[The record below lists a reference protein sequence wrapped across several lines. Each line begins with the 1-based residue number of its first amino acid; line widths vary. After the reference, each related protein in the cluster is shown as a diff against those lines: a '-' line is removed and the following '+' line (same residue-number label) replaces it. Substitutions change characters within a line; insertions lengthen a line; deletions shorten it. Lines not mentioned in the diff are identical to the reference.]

1 MQKSQ
6 FLRNDAHMDEQT
18 SVAYLRS
25 LVDRFCDERDWQ
37 PSPKDLSIS
46 MAVEAAEL
54 LEHFR
59 FRTDKEIEELLQRP
73 HERQAV
79 AHEIADVLYHV
90 LALASSIDFDIS
102 AVFRDKMALSALR
115 SPAPQ
120 PANRDL
126 KAS

>member
-1 MQKSQ
+1 
-6 FLRNDAHMDEQT
+6 MDEQT

-37 PSPKDLSIS
+37 QSPKDLSIS
-46 MAVEAAEL
+46 MAVEVGEL
-54 LEHFR
+54 LERFR
-59 FRTDKEIEELLQRP
+59 FRTDEDIEALLHHP
-73 HERQAV
+73 HERQAI

-115 SPAPQ
+115 YPAPQ
-120 PANRDL
+120 QTNRDL

>member
-1 MQKSQ
+1 
-6 FLRNDAHMDEQT
+6 MDEQT

-25 LVDRFCDERDWQ
+25 LVDRFCEERDWEQ
-37 PSPKDLSIS
+37 SPKDLSIS

-59 FRTDKEIEELLQRP
+59 FRTDKEIEELLQHP

-90 LALASSIDFDIS
+90 LALASSIDFDLS

-115 SPAPQ
+115 SPVPQ
-120 PANRDL
+120 PASRDL

>member
-1 MQKSQ
+1 MQNLPP
-6 FLRNDAHMDEQT
+6 LRKAKHMDEQT

-25 LVDRFCDERDWQ
+25 LVDRFCEERDWQ
-37 PSPKDLSIS
+37 QSPKDLSIS

-59 FRTDKEIEELLQRP
+59 FRTDKEIEELLQHP

-102 AVFRDKMALSALR
+102 AIFR
-115 SPAPQ
+115 
-120 PANRDL
+120 
-126 KAS
+126 

>member
-1 MQKSQ
+1 
-6 FLRNDAHMDEQT
+6 MDEQT

-25 LVDRFCDERDWQ
+25 LVDRFCYERDWQ
-37 PSPKDLSIS
+37 QSPKDLSIS
-46 MAVEAAEL
+46 MAVEAAKL

-59 FRTDKEIEELLQRP
+59 FRTDEEIEALLQHP

-90 LALASSIDFDIS
+90 LALASSIDFDLS
-102 AVFRDKMALSALR
+102 AVFRDKMALSAIR
-115 SPAPQ
+115 YPAPQ
-120 PANRDL
+120 SANRDL